1 MKISDAMRWTESLGF
16 ISLGLCMLLL
26 SGCQFDGRQMV
37 AAMSEA
43 LGQSLKTEEVDPIVP
58 VPDNERVVG
67 SASGESS
74 LDEEKPLSEAA
85 KLPGLD
91 SEIDVEASSVLIS
104 DDVTQQIGKNL
115 RPPWNSPYEVY
126 GDRYDVKG
134 TSRGY
139 REVGIASWY
148 GEKFQGRK
156 TSNGEIFDMHALSA
170 AHKTLPIPTMIRVTN
185 LDNGK
190 KIDVRVNDRGPF
202 HDDRILDLSFAAAK
216 ALGFSD
222 QGTAPVVVE
231 ALDAIN
237 YPDEIV
243 GPKKSPNVYLQ
254 AGAFQ
259 SIDSAKKLKRD
270 IETTLMLQ
278 RLNADVRVLESEL
291 EAEVKLH
298 KVWVGPIINIGREE
312 MIMTIL
318 SQMGLSQP
326 VRVVAD

>member
-1 MKISDAMRWTESLGF
+1 
-16 ISLGLCMLLL
+16 
-26 SGCQFDGRQMV
+26 MV
-37 AAMSEA
+37 AAMSEV
-43 LGQSLKTEEVDPIVP
+43 LRQSSDS
-58 VPDNERVVG
+58 DQG
-67 SASGESS
+67 DASPSVS
-74 LDEEKPLSEAA
+74 DDETRSGLEGSEAA
-85 KLPGLD
+85 AGLED
-91 SEIDVEASSVLIS
+91 
-104 DDVTQQIGKNL
+104 TQLADGNVVALDANVGLEGLLALEGGDFPQQRDQGL
-115 RPPWNSPYEVY
+115 RQPWNSPYEVY
-126 GDRYDVKG
+126 GDRYVVKD
-134 TSRGY
+134 TSQGY

-148 GEKFQGRK
+148 GQKFQGRK

-216 ALGFSD
+216 ALGFSE

-237 YPDEIV
+237 YPDELV
-243 GPKKSPNVYLQ
+243 GPKKAPNVYLQ

-259 SIDSAKKLKRD
+259 SLEGAKKLKRD

-278 RLNADVRVLESEL
+278 RLNATVRVLESEL
-291 EAEVKLH
+291 EAEVMLH
-298 KVWVGPIINIGREE
+298 KVWVGPIINAGREE
-312 MIMTIL
+312 MITTIL

-326 VRVVAD
+326 VKVVAE